1 MLTLDQD
8 MAIILLSS
16 VAHLFNCRRPSFGT
30 GGGSSAAY
38 SSVNSSAD
46 GRRGSIRAR
55 GGSRDV
61 DEENRLIDQLD
72 EEWDG

>member
-1 MLTLDQD
+1 

-16 VAHLFNCRRPSFGT
+16 LAHLFNCRRPAFGS
-30 GGGSSAAY
+30 GSGSGAAY
-38 SSVNSSAD
+38 TSVNASAG
-46 GRRGSIRAR
+46 GRRGSLRAR

>member
-1 MLTLDQD
+1 

-16 VAHLFNCRRPSFGT
+16 IAHFFNCRRPSFGS
-30 GGGSSAAY
+30 GSAY
-38 SSVNSSAD
+38 TSVNSST
-46 GRRGSIRAR
+46 GGLRGSARAR

>member
-1 MLTLDQD
+1 

-16 VAHLFNCRRPSFGT
+16 VAHLFNCRRPSFGS
-30 GGGSSAAY
+30 GSGSGAAY

-46 GRRGSIRAR
+46 GHRRGSIRAR